1 MQVLFLRP
9 NHYDITI
16 LQKPANASENFFKL
30 EKRIRNDKRSFG
42 VSARISRNNMFQ
54 IVVSLLANAVI
65 TIDDL
70 KDFSDEFT
78 EAVNFCIKNII
89 RE

>member
-1 MQVLFLRP
+1 
-9 NHYDITI
+9 
-16 LQKPANASENFFKL
+16 
-30 EKRIRNDKRSFG
+30 
-42 VSARISRNNMFQ
+42 MFQ

>member
-1 MQVLFLRP
+1 MRP
-9 NHYDITI
+9 NHYDIAI

-42 VSARISRNNMFQ
+42 VSARILRNNMFQ

-65 TIDDL
+65 TIDGL

-78 EAVNFCIKNII
+78 EAVNLCIKNII
-89 RE
+89 KE